1 MKSGYVCER
10 FLEIRG
16 GRYLELYGRPRNV
29 VTAGRDR
36 SRHRPDRE
44 LGPGVMFTILKVF
57 HDSTLPLADD
67 MKGRKRAAE
76 SLESIRVGVGQ
87 TGSRIIWVEDK
98 VSRRE
103 NIVVTVYCKAL

>member
-16 GRYLELYGRPRNV
+16 CRYLELYGRPRNI

-36 SRHRPDRE
+36 SQHRLDRE

-57 HDSTLPLADD
+57 HNDTLPLADD
-67 MKGRKRAAE
+67 MKGGGKRAIE
-76 SLESIRVGVGQ
+76 SQESIRVGWMLVKQEVGLF
-87 TGSRIIWVEDK
+87 E
-98 VSRRE
+98 
-103 NIVVTVYCKAL
+103 